1 MYVLPKK
8 HTGNFIYQAK
18 EGYFLTLSRTPDVH
32 VVDTVGFL
40 VKITATRAPPEVS
53 CFDVTRVFFRY
64 EPFEPLKKH

>member
-32 VVDTVGFL
+32 VDPVGFFGENHGQ
-40 VKITATRAPPEVS
+40 TSPS
-53 CFDVTRVFFRY
+53 
-64 EPFEPLKKH
+64 